1 MRASAFALL
10 ALLSATLGGHAAT
23 TRPPNI
29 LLIVAD
35 DLGYGELGCQGNPQI
50 PTPNI
55 DSLARSGIRCTS
67 GYVTA
72 SLCSPSR
79 AALLTGRGQT
89 RYGHEFN
96 PIGAENLD
104 PEIGLPLTERTIAD
118 RLHAAGYA
126 TGIVG
131 KWHLGGT
138 PPYHPQRRGFDEFFG
153 FLHEGHFYT
162 APPYHGVY
170 SRFRDDEPAYDA
182 HNPLLRDTSEVEPSG
197 YLTDD
202 LSREAIAFIDR
213 HQDKPWFLY
222 LPYNA
227 VHSPM
232 QAKLADVER
241 FAALPGAQ
249 RQIFA
254 GMLFA
259 LDRSVGEVLA
269 KIRALGQEED
279 TLIVFLS
286 DNGGPTEEL
295 TSSNLPLRGGKGSL
309 FEGGIR
315 IPFIVRW
322 KGHVPTGRTYDA
334 PLSSLDI
341 APTMLAAAGLPTDD
355 PKLEGVD
362 LVPFLSGAKRTAP
375 HDDLCWRMG
384 QLHAVRSGYWKL
396 VQRLP
401 AAPQLFDLSA
411 DLAEEHDLA
420 AAQPDV
426 LARLI
431 ATYND
436 WDKSNVPAHWTA
448 PKKTK

>member
-1 MRASAFALL
+1 MRSFALSIL
-10 ALLSATLGGHAAT
+10 VLLSAALGGHAAA
-23 TRPPNI
+23 TRQPNI

-55 DSLARSGIRCTS
+55 DSIAQAGIRCTS

-79 AALLTGRGQT
+79 AALLTGRYQT

-96 PIGAENLD
+96 PVGAENLD
-104 PEIGLPLTERTIAD
+104 PEIGLPLTEKTIAN
-118 RLHAAGYA
+118 RLHDAGYA

-131 KWHLGGT
+131 KWHLGAT

-153 FLHEGHFYT
+153 FLHEAHFYT
-162 APPYHGVY
+162 APPYRGVY
-170 SRFRDDEPAYDA
+170 SRFRNDEPAYDA
-182 HNPLLRDTSEVEPSG
+182 HNPLLRDTSEVETSG

-202 LSREAIAFIDR
+202 FNREALAFIDR
-213 HQDKPWFLY
+213 HQDRPWFLY

-241 FAALPGAQ
+241 FAALPSAQ

-269 KIRALGQEED
+269 KIRALGQEEN
-279 TLIVFLS
+279 TLVIFLS
-286 DNGGPTEEL
+286 DNGGPTQEL

-309 FEGGIR
+309 YEGGIR
-315 IPFIVRW
+315 IPFLVQW
-322 KGHVPTGRTYDA
+322 KGHLPTGRTYD
-334 PLSSLDI
+334 PPVSSLDL
-341 APTMLAAAGLPTDD
+341 APTILAAANVPPEDAS
-355 PKLEGVD
+355 LEGAN
-362 LVPFLSGAKRTAP
+362 LLPFLSGTKDSAP
-375 HDDLCWRMG
+375 HDFLFWRMG
-384 QLHAVRSGYWKL
+384 QLRAMRAGPWKL
-396 VQRLP
+396 VQRRP
-401 AAPQLFDLSA
+401 AAPQLFNLSS
-411 DLAEEHDLA
+411 DLAEEHDLSA
-420 AAQPDV
+420 TQPAT
-426 LARLI
+426 LARLES
-431 ATYND
+431 AYAV
-436 WDKSNVPAHWTA
+436 WDHANVPAHWSPPGK
-448 PKKTK
+448 PK